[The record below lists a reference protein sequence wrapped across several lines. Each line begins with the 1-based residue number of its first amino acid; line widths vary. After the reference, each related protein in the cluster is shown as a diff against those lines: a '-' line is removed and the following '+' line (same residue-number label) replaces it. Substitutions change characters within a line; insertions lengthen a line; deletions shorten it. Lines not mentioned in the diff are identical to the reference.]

1 MASYR
6 IGVIG
11 AFTSNQIMLQTAS
24 SKTLDDWLQ
33 IWQDAAPNCHR
44 SGIPTSRRGD
54 CQIRK
59 YPRTINE
66 IYINIMTYLY
76 LALAIT
82 FEVIATSALKASA
95 EFTRVIPSL
104 IVVVGYGL
112 AFYLLSLVLRT
123 MPVGI
128 AYALWCGLGVVLV
141 SLVSMVVYKQSLDM
155 PAVIGMAVI
164 VLGVVIINVFS
175 KTVSH

>member
-1 MASYR
+1 
-6 IGVIG
+6 
-11 AFTSNQIMLQTAS
+11 
-24 SKTLDDWLQ
+24 
-33 IWQDAAPNCHR
+33 
-44 SGIPTSRRGD
+44 
-54 CQIRK
+54 
-59 YPRTINE
+59 
-66 IYINIMTYLY
+66 MTYVY

-82 FEVIATSALKASA
+82 FEVIATSALKASE
-95 EFTRVIPSL
+95 EFTRVIPSI

-123 MPVGI
+123 MPVGV

-175 KTVSH
+175 KTVSHYVK

>member
-1 MASYR
+1 
-6 IGVIG
+6 
-11 AFTSNQIMLQTAS
+11 
-24 SKTLDDWLQ
+24 
-33 IWQDAAPNCHR
+33 
-44 SGIPTSRRGD
+44 
-54 CQIRK
+54 
-59 YPRTINE
+59 
-66 IYINIMTYLY
+66 MTYVY

-82 FEVIATSALKASA
+82 FEVIATSALKASE
-95 EFTRVIPSL
+95 EFTRVIPSI

-123 MPVGI
+123 MPVGV